1 MSLKNLR
8 QTYPEY
14 NDMPDLE
21 LAEKFYK
28 KEYSDLDESVYY
40 ELMFPK
46 IAAKRGTDEVIFP
59 DDEFNE
65 NLEFK
70 SEKSDFKPVTS
81 EIARS
86 AGVSVNNPADIKSRF
101 GGSLGYNQEQK
112 ALAIKNSLS
121 KIHKQDIDVRTGP
134 ETGELEYFNPKT
146 QSYAL
151 VDKPGMDF
159 GDLGDIGGDAMVI
172 VPDLAA
178 TVVGTIFT
186 TPVGGVAAGA
196 IAAAGGEYARL
207 KLGQTRYGINQDLT
221 DKQLLGEAF
230 KTGGISLG
238 AGFIGLGGAKLIN
251 GVNNLVNGRT
261 FGSIDEGLETIA
273 SAKAKEADEIVSNI
287 NKQLEDAGV
296 KARLKYTMAEAA
308 DNKDLLAI
316 QASFENSAK
325 GGRMGQFREFGQ
337 KQANALNEYFRL
349 IKKDF
354 GNSTGSTYDT
364 GLAIKEILEN
374 RNKDTVKNIIKKQ
387 KASEELLEKKIFNL
401 PDGSSKVTGAEFRSV
416 IGDLSKAYKSKVKLS
431 AAELD
436 KASGVKMINTDEIA
450 KIISRL
456 SEKEKKNL
464 LNIAQ
469 VEGVFKK
476 DVFENLA
483 NPKGVIPLSSA
494 RETISTLGKL
504 IREKQI
510 GLAAG
515 ESVDVGR
522 LQILKNGLTTQV
534 KKNAGKEYLDEL
546 QRFNNLVITN
556 KELLNNDIIAKL
568 TKIEIGGI
576 LRVADED
583 IFETTFKKGVG
594 SGKAAREVHEV
605 ISRSPDALNA
615 YKNSIF
621 NKYRKE
627 VLDPITNKPNITKH
641 NTFLKTYEKP
651 LKVFFNKTDYSKISR
666 IGGLQRN
673 IEKTN
678 KLFTNTQKELN
689 KSFEGTLLNT
699 SPEEIFKKIYKPNN
713 IGQIRTLNK
722 ILAKNPEVLKK
733 FQRDVLTDLNESVF
747 KIDKKFSLDRV
758 LDADAFSKYL
768 NGGGGE
774 AGRRASLKEL
784 FGNEYVKNLD
794 TLNKALQVSSRSAPA
809 IDTGVVGS
817 AFKDIVRARLG
828 QFTLAGRVFTAGGRI
843 LTGAS
848 NRLIAK
854 ALLNPDSLKDLIKLR
869 KMKRGSKEAAI
880 IFLKLGASDFLVQD
894 DRPTPPPKEAV
905 IDQEIENLD
914 MSEEMFEDITNPSG
928 TVIGSR
934 KIIQGDQ
941 SFLPD
946 LPQQNLPET
955 PSVDV
960 AALQPSN
967 TTMNQ
972 DYNSLSSLE
981 KDRLLRG
988 IS

>member
-483 NPKGVIPLSSA
+483 NPEGVIPLSSA

-627 VLDPITNKPNITKH
+627 VLDPITNRPNITKH
-641 NTFLKTYEKP
+641 NAFLKNYEKP
-651 LKVFFNKTDYSKISR
+651 LKTFFNKTDYSKISR
-666 IGGLQRN
+666 IGGLQQN

-678 KLFTNTQKELN
+678 KAFIQINKDLN